1 MKLLYAVLWGPH
13 VPVLILLFGVFCTVR
28 GRFPQIR
35 AFRTLPAALR
45 DEGKDGGLSALSALS
60 ASLAGS
66 LGVGNILGVAAALTA
81 GGAGAVFWMWLSAF
95 FGMATVYAES
105 ALSVMYRAPDAPGAI
120 GYVRKALG
128 KFPAGIYAAGCVLS
142 ALGMGT
148 MAQTG
153 AVSAALGRF
162 DVPGWVSGLLVAALL
177 VLCIAGG
184 LSGAVRVTEKLVPFM
199 AALFLLAA
207 GAVLFLRADRIPA
220 AFARIFR
227 EAFTLRAAAGGAA
240 GLWTAL
246 TVGVSRGVFTN
257 EAGLGSGTFALS
269 AIRGKTPEQV
279 GAVGAL
285 QVFLDTLVMCTVTA
299 LCLLVSPSAGDGAA
313 RTLASFSAALGP
325 AGEAAVSAATAL
337 FAFATC
343 VAWSVYG
350 MEALRFFPIFANR
363 TGRAVYVAFA
373 AFSCFLGCILPF
385 SGVLT
390 LCDAMNGI
398 MALPNLA
405 AVFRL
410 SGGMSPVFSPKFRQ
424 NAKKQ

>member
-1 MKLLYAVLWGPH
+1 MRLLYTLLWGPH
-13 VPVLILLFGVFCTVR
+13 VPALILLFGAFCTVR
-28 GRFPQIR
+28 GRLPQLG
-35 AFRTLPAALR
+35 AFRAMPAALSG
-45 DEGKDGGLSALSALS
+45 DGKAGGLSALSALS

-81 GGAGAVFWMWLSAF
+81 GGAGAMFWMWLSAF

-105 ALSVMYRAPDAPGAI
+105 FLAARYRSADAPGAI
-120 GYVRKALG
+120 GYVRRALG
-128 KFPAGIYAAGCVLS
+128 KVPAGVYAAGCVLS

-162 DVPGWVSGLLVAALL
+162 AVPGWVSGALTALLLVFC
-177 VLCIAGG
+177 VAGG

-207 GAVLFLRADRIPA
+207 GAVLFLRAERIPA
-220 AFARIFR
+220 AFAAIFR
-227 EAFTLRAAAGGAA
+227 EAFTLRAGAGGAV
-240 GLWTAL
+240 GIWTAL

-269 AIRGKTPEQV
+269 EIRGKTPAQI
-279 GAVGAL
+279 GAVGVL
-285 QVFLDTLVMCTVTA
+285 QVFLDTIVLCTVTA
-299 LCLLVSPSAGDGAA
+299 LCLLVSPTPGDGAE
-313 RTLASFSAALGP
+313 RTLSAFAAVLGP
-325 AGEAAVSAATAL
+325 LGETAVSVSAAL

-350 MEALRFFPIFANR
+350 MEALRFFPAFCGR
-363 TGRAVYVAFA
+363 VGRAVYVAFA
-373 AFSCFLGCILPF
+373 ALSCFLGCVLPF
-385 SGVLT
+385 SGILT
-390 LCDAMNGI
+390 LCDAMNGV

-410 SGGMSPVFSPKFRQ
+410 SGEVFPLFSRKRKQ
-424 NAKKQ
+424 IAKKE